1 MAASV
6 NTDRSV
12 RRSSGGVWR
21 WLVRRFGALT
31 VTMAALLSVSWIS
44 PRLSGTAPP
53 VSPPTLAPQAARPA
67 KSAEA
72 ALKPLDK
79 PGWVDVAAPA
89 TPQRAHRRRPTVSAP
104 HSGQIDGLE
113 VLTADELDSIS
124 QAR

>member
-1 MAASV
+1 MAVSV
-6 NTDRSV
+6 NSDHSV

-21 WLVRRFGALT
+21 WLVRRFGALM
-31 VTMAALLSVSWIS
+31 VTIAALLSVNWIS

-53 VSPPTLAPQAARPA
+53 ASPPTLASQASPPA

-79 PGWVDVAAPA
+79 PGWVDVVAPS
-89 TPQRAHRRRPTVSAP
+89 TPQRAHRHGRALNAP
-104 HSGQIDGLE
+104 HSAQIDGFE

-124 QAR
+124 QAH